1 MNVHSKEGD
10 GRVMKNNDTRKEVMQ
25 AALRLIAEHGFHGAP
40 MAMIAKTAGVGTGT
54 IYCHFKS
61 KDELIKELFLEL
73 RGTITAI
80 LIEGYSVDKPIRER
94 FLHLSTAL
102 LKYFIE
108 NSLHFRFIE
117 QYINSPYGVNFRRER
132 FMREPS
138 AELDIFETL
147 FEQGIA
153 QQVMKDFPLPVH
165 FALAFG
171 PLIALVRDHVL
182 GFVNLDDAMT
192 VKFVESCWEGI
203 KR

>member
-1 MNVHSKEGD
+1 
-10 GRVMKNNDTRKEVMQ
+10 MKNSDKRTEIMQ

-40 MAMIAKTAGVGTGT
+40 MAMIAEKAGVGTGT
-54 IYCHFKS
+54 IYCHFES
-61 KDELIKELFLEL
+61 KDALINALFLEL
-73 RGTITAI
+73 RGTITAV
-80 LIEGYSVDKPIRER
+80 LLEGYSVDKPIRER
-94 FLHLSTAL
+94 FLHLSTTL

-132 FMREPS
+132 FMRES
-138 AELDIFETL
+138 SSELDVFETL
-147 FEQGIA
+147 FEQGVN
-153 QQVMKDFPLPVH
+153 QQVMKDFPQPVH

-182 GFVNLDDAMT
+182 GFVNMDDAMLT
-192 VKFVESCWEGI
+192 KFVESCWDGI